1 MARGWYRLEGTES
14 VTAAPP
20 PEDISVQLVR
30 AGVGKARAI
39 MASTVVLALMAG
51 AFVALGAMLTSTIAA
66 QSTLG
71 AGPTR
76 LIMGLGLTMGLFFVV
91 VTGAELFT
99 GNNLMVM
106 GVLSRTILARE
117 LARNWALVYVGNL
130 IGALVI
136 VLLVFYG
143 RWWEQGD
150 FSFSEFSVT
159 SADGK
164 VNLSF
169 GVAFL
174 RGIVANMLVC
184 LGVWMATAGRTVT
197 DKLLAVFLPVTA
209 FVAGGFEHS
218 VANMFFLPFGALV
231 ATDADALAAAGLTAT
246 DVSRLDIAG
255 IVQNL
260 VAVTLGN
267 IVGGVLVGLA
277 DWTVHLRR
285 RAVAAAAAA
294 RGENVRGDPDP

>member
-1 MARGWYRLEGTES
+1 MSATPTPEEI
-14 VTAAPP
+14 AAQ
-20 PEDISVQLVR
+20 VVR
-30 AGVGKARAI
+30 AGVGKVRAI
-39 MASTVVLALMAG
+39 MASTVVLAVMAG
-51 AFVALGAMLTSTIAA
+51 AFISLGAMLTSTIAA

-106 GVLSRTILARE
+106 SVLSRTILARE
-117 LARNWALVYVGNL
+117 LARNWVLVYVGNL
-130 IGALVI
+130 VGALVI
-136 VLLVFYG
+136 VLLVFYS

-150 FSFSEFSVT
+150 LSFSVFSAT
-159 SADGK
+159 SANAK
-164 VNLSF
+164 VNLPF
-169 GVAFL
+169 EIAFL

-184 LGVWMATAGRTVT
+184 LGVWMATAGRSVT
-197 DKLLAVFLPVTA
+197 DKLLAVSLPVTA

-231 ATDADALAAAGLTAT
+231 AADPGALAAAGLTAA
-246 DVSRLDIAG
+246 DVSRLDAAG
-255 IVQNL
+255 IAQNL

-267 IVGGVLVGLA
+267 IIGGVIVGLA

-294 RGENVRGDPDP
+294 RGQGSAGASASSPELPG

>member
-1 MARGWYRLEGTES
+1 MSATPTPEE
-14 VTAAPP
+14 TAA
-20 PEDISVQLVR
+20 QLVR

-39 MASTVVLALMAG
+39 MASTVVLAVMAG
-51 AFVALGAMLTSTIAA
+51 AFVALGAMLTSTIGA

-106 GVLSRTILARE
+106 SVLSRTILARE

-130 IGALVI
+130 IGALVV
-136 VLLVFYG
+136 VLLVFYS

-164 VNLSF
+164 VSLPF
-169 GVAFL
+169 GIAFL

-184 LGVWMATAGRTVT
+184 LAVWMATAGRTVT
-197 DKLLAVFLPVTA
+197 DKLLAVSLPVTA

-231 ATDADALAAAGLTAT
+231 ATEADALAAAGLTAA
-246 DVSRLDIAG
+246 DVARLDIAG
-255 IVQNL
+255 IARNL

-267 IVGGVLVGLA
+267 IVGGVIVGLA

-285 RAVAAAAAA
+285 RAVAAAAET
-294 RGENVRGDPDP
+294 RGGSAPGLSASSRDTPS

>member
-1 MARGWYRLEGTES
+1 M
-14 VTAAPP
+14 
-20 PEDISVQLVR
+20 
-30 AGVGKARAI
+30 
-39 MASTVVLALMAG
+39 
-51 AFVALGAMLTSTIAA
+51 
-66 QSTLG
+66 
-71 AGPTR
+71 
-76 LIMGLGLTMGLFFVV
+76 
-91 VTGAELFT
+91 
-99 GNNLMVM
+99 
-106 GVLSRTILARE
+106 
-117 LARNWALVYVGNL
+117 VYVGNL

-136 VLLVFYG
+136 VLLVFYS

-150 FSFSEFSVT
+150 FSFSDFSVR
-159 SADGK
+159 SANGK
-164 VNLSF
+164 VNLPF
-169 GVAFL
+169 EIALL

-218 VANMFFLPFGALV
+218 VANMFFLPFGALI
-231 ATDADALAAAGLTAT
+231 AADADALAAAGLTLA

-255 IVQNL
+255 ITQNL

-267 IVGGVLVGLA
+267 IVGGVIVGLA

-294 RGENVRGDPDP
+294 RGESAPGSSAPNPPS

>member
-1 MARGWYRLEGTES
+1 M
-14 VTAAPP
+14 
-20 PEDISVQLVR
+20 
-30 AGVGKARAI
+30 
-39 MASTVVLALMAG
+39 MASTVVLAVMAG

-76 LIMGLGLTMGLFFVV
+76 LLMGLGLTMGLFFVV

-174 RGIVANMLVC
+174 RGVVANMLVC

-218 VANMFFLPFGALV
+218 IANIFFLPFGALV
-231 ATDADALAAAGLTAT
+231 ATDADALAAAGLTAA

-255 IVQNL
+255 IAQNL

-285 RAVAAAAAA
+285 RAVAAAATA
-294 RGENVRGDPDP
+294 RGDNAPGAPASSQDTPG

>member
-1 MARGWYRLEGTES
+1 MSATPTPEEI
-14 VTAAPP
+14 AAQ
-20 PEDISVQLVR
+20 VVR
-30 AGVGKARAI
+30 AGVGKARA
-39 MASTVVLALMAG
+39 MLASTLVLAMMAG
-51 AFVALGAMLTSTIAA
+51 AFVALGGMLTSTIAA

-106 GVLSRTILARE
+106 SVLSRTILARQ

-136 VLLVFYG
+136 VVLVFYS
-143 RWWEQGD
+143 RWWEQAD
-150 FSFSEFSVT
+150 LSFSVFSVT
-159 SADGK
+159 AANDK
-164 VNLSF
+164 VNLPF
-169 GVAFL
+169 EIAFL

-184 LGVWMATAGRTVT
+184 LGVWMATAGRSVT

-231 ATDADALAAAGLTAT
+231 AADPDALAAAGLTAA
-246 DVSRLDIAG
+246 DVSRLDVAG
-255 IVQNL
+255 IAWNL
-260 VAVTLGN
+260 LAVTLGN
-267 IVGGVLVGLA
+267 IIGGVVVGLA

-285 RAVAAAAAA
+285 RAVEAAAAA
-294 RGENVRGDPDP
+294 RGRGSTGASP

>member
-1 MARGWYRLEGTES
+1 MSATPTPEEI
-14 VTAAPP
+14 AAQ
-20 PEDISVQLVR
+20 VVR

-39 MASTVVLALMAG
+39 MASTVVLAVMAG
-51 AFVALGAMLTSTIAA
+51 AFIALGAMLTSTIAA

-106 GVLSRTILARE
+106 SVLSRTILPRE

-136 VLLVFYG
+136 VLLVFYS

-150 FSFSEFSVT
+150 YSFSVFSVT
-159 SADGK
+159 SANGR
-164 VNLSF
+164 VNLPF

-197 DKLLAVFLPVTA
+197 DKLLSVFLPVTA
-209 FVAGGFEHS
+209 FAAGGFEHC
-218 VANMFFLPFGALV
+218 VANMFFLPFAALI
-231 ATDADALAAAGLTAT
+231 ATDSNALAAAGLTAA
-246 DVSRLDIAG
+246 DVSRLDMAG
-255 IVQNL
+255 MAQNL

-267 IVGGVLVGLA
+267 IVGGVIVGLA

-285 RAVAAAAAA
+285 RAVAAASAA
-294 RGENVRGDPDP
+294 RGERAPGADASGQDTPG

>member
-1 MARGWYRLEGTES
+1 
-14 VTAAPP
+14 
-20 PEDISVQLVR
+20 
-30 AGVGKARAI
+30 
-39 MASTVVLALMAG
+39 
-51 AFVALGAMLTSTIAA
+51 
-66 QSTLG
+66 
-71 AGPTR
+71 
-76 LIMGLGLTMGLFFVV
+76 
-91 VTGAELFT
+91 
-99 GNNLMVM
+99 MVM

-130 IGALVI
+130 IGALAI

-150 FSFSEFSVT
+150 LSFSEFSVT
-159 SADGK
+159 SADAK

-169 GVAFL
+169 GVASL

-231 ATDADALAAAGLTAT
+231 ATDADALAAAGLTAA
-246 DVSRLDIAG
+246 DVSRLDMAG
-255 IVQNL
+255 IAQNL

-285 RAVAAAAAA
+285 RAVSAAAA
-294 RGENVRGDPDP
+294 VTGDSAPGTSFSSQDTPSQCNSPPTPPRVERTPSGLRSETSSMTPRPGPCSTKRSSEHSRRWLTSTPRCPPACSLTIQPSASSLSRTTSEGIPTLTVSQRTR

>member
-1 MARGWYRLEGTES
+1 MSAAPTPEE
-14 VTAAPP
+14 TAAQ
-20 PEDISVQLVR
+20 VVR

-39 MASTVVLALMAG
+39 MASTVVLAVMAG
-51 AFVALGAMLTSTIAA
+51 AFISLGAMLTSTIAA

-106 GVLSRTILARE
+106 SVLSRTILARE
-117 LARNWALVYVGNL
+117 LARNWVLVYVGNL
-130 IGALVI
+130 VGALVI
-136 VLLVFYG
+136 VLLVFYS

-150 FSFSEFSVT
+150 LSFSVFSAT
-159 SADGK
+159 SANAK
-164 VNLSF
+164 VNLPF
-169 GVAFL
+169 EIAFL

-184 LGVWMATAGRTVT
+184 LGVWMATAGRSVT
-197 DKLLAVFLPVTA
+197 DKLLAVSLPVTA

-231 ATDADALAAAGLTAT
+231 AADPGALAAAGLTAA
-246 DVSRLDIAG
+246 DVSRLDAAG
-255 IVQNL
+255 IAQNL

-267 IVGGVLVGLA
+267 IIGGVIVGLA

-294 RGENVRGDPDP
+294 RGQGSAGASASSPELPG

>member
-1 MARGWYRLEGTES
+1 MS
-14 VTAAPP
+14 AAPT
-20 PEDISVQLVR
+20 PEEIAAQVVR
-30 AGVGKARAI
+30 AGFGKARA
-39 MASTVVLALMAG
+39 MLASTVVLAMMAG
-51 AFVALGAMLTSTIAA
+51 AFVALGGMLTSTIAA

-106 GVLSRTILARE
+106 SVLSRTILVRQ
-117 LARNWALVYVGNL
+117 LARNWVLVYVWNL

-136 VLLVFYG
+136 VVLVFYS

-150 FSFSEFSVT
+150 LSFSVFSVT
-159 SADGK
+159 AANDK
-164 VNLSF
+164 VNLPF
-169 GVAFL
+169 EIAFL

-184 LGVWMATAGRTVT
+184 LGVWMATAGRSVT

-231 ATDADALAAAGLTAT
+231 AADPDALAAAGLTAA
-246 DVSRLDIAG
+246 DVSRLDAAG
-255 IVQNL
+255 IAWNL
-260 VAVTLGN
+260 LAVTLGN
-267 IVGGVLVGLA
+267 IIGGVVVGLA

-285 RAVAAAAAA
+285 RAVEAAAAA
-294 RGENVRGDPDP
+294 RGRGSTGASP

>member
-1 MARGWYRLEGTES
+1 MSATPTPEE
-14 VTAAPP
+14 TAA
-20 PEDISVQLVR
+20 QLVR
-30 AGVGKARAI
+30 AGVSKARAM
-39 MASTVVLALMAG
+39 MASTVVLAVMAG
-51 AFVALGAMLTSTIAA
+51 AFVALGAMLTSTIGA

-71 AGPTR
+71 SGPTR

-91 VTGAELFT
+91 MTGAELFT

-136 VLLVFYG
+136 VLLVFYS
-143 RWWEQGD
+143 RWWEQGN

-159 SADGK
+159 SANSK

-169 GVAFL
+169 GIAFL

-184 LGVWMATAGRTVT
+184 LAVWMATAGRTVT
-197 DKLLAVFLPVTA
+197 DKLLAVSLPVTA

-231 ATDADALAAAGLTAT
+231 ATDADALAAAGLTAG

-255 IVQNL
+255 IAQNL

-267 IVGGVLVGLA
+267 IVGGVIVGLA

-285 RAVAAAAAA
+285 RAVAAAAATS
-294 RGENVRGDPDP
+294 GKGPPDTSASTQDTPN

>member
-1 MARGWYRLEGTES
+1 MSATPTPEE
-14 VTAAPP
+14 VAAQ
-20 PEDISVQLVR
+20 VVR
-30 AGVGKARAI
+30 AGVGKVRAI
-39 MASTVVLALMAG
+39 MASTVVLAVMAG
-51 AFVALGAMLTSTIAA
+51 AFISLGAMLTSTIAA

-106 GVLSRTILARE
+106 SVLSRTILARE
-117 LARNWALVYVGNL
+117 LARNWVLVYVGNL
-130 IGALVI
+130 VGALVI
-136 VLLVFYG
+136 VLLVFYS

-150 FSFSEFSVT
+150 LSFSVFSAT
-159 SADGK
+159 SANAK
-164 VNLSF
+164 VNLPF
-169 GVAFL
+169 EIAFL

-184 LGVWMATAGRTVT
+184 LGVWMATAGRSVT
-197 DKLLAVFLPVTA
+197 DKLLAVSLPVTA

-231 ATDADALAAAGLTAT
+231 AADPGALAAAGLTAA
-246 DVSRLDIAG
+246 DVSRLDAAG
-255 IVQNL
+255 IAQNL

-267 IVGGVLVGLA
+267 IIGGVIVGLA

-294 RGENVRGDPDP
+294 RGQGSAGASASSPELPG

>member
-1 MARGWYRLEGTES
+1 MSATPTPEEI
-14 VTAAPP
+14 AAQ
-20 PEDISVQLVR
+20 VVR
-30 AGVGKARAI
+30 AGFGKARA
-39 MASTVVLALMAG
+39 MLASTVVLAMMAG
-51 AFVALGAMLTSTIAA
+51 AFVALGGMLTSTIAA

-106 GVLSRTILARE
+106 SVLSRTILARQ
-117 LARNWALVYVGNL
+117 LARNWVLVYVGNL

-136 VLLVFYG
+136 VVLVFYS

-150 FSFSEFSVT
+150 LSFSVFSLA
-159 SADGK
+159 SANDK
-164 VNLSF
+164 VNLPF
-169 GVAFL
+169 EIAFL

-231 ATDADALAAAGLTAT
+231 AADADALAAAGLTAA
-246 DVSRLDIAG
+246 DVSRLDLAG

-267 IVGGVLVGLA
+267 IVGGVVVGLA

-294 RGENVRGDPDP
+294 KGEGSTGASGSGSDTPG

>member
-1 MARGWYRLEGTES
+1 MSATPTPEEI
-14 VTAAPP
+14 AAQ
-20 PEDISVQLVR
+20 VVR
-30 AGVGKARAI
+30 AGFGKARAM
-39 MASTVVLALMAG
+39 MASTVVLAMMAG
-51 AFVALGAMLTSTIAA
+51 AFVALGGMLTSTIAA

-76 LIMGLGLTMGLFFVV
+76 LLMGLGLTMGLFFVV

-106 GVLSRTILARE
+106 SVLSRTILVRQ

-136 VLLVFYG
+136 VVLVFYS

-150 FSFSEFSVT
+150 LSFSVFSVM
-159 SADGK
+159 SANDK
-164 VNLSF
+164 VNLPF
-169 GVAFL
+169 EIAFL
-174 RGIVANMLVC
+174 RGIVANVLVC
-184 LGVWMATAGRTVT
+184 LGVWMATAGLSVT
-197 DKLLAVFLPVTA
+197 DKLLAVFLPVTG

-231 ATDADALAAAGLTAT
+231 AADPDALAAAGLTAA
-246 DVSRLDIAG
+246 DVSRLDVAG
-255 IVQNL
+255 IAWNL
-260 VAVTLGN
+260 LAVTLGN
-267 IVGGVLVGLA
+267 IIGGVVVGLA

-294 RGENVRGDPDP
+294 RGQGSTGASASGTDTPG

>member
-1 MARGWYRLEGTES
+1 MSATPTPEEI
-14 VTAAPP
+14 AAL
-20 PEDISVQLVR
+20 VVR

-39 MASTVVLALMAG
+39 MGSTLVLALMAG

-106 GVLSRTILARE
+106 SVFSRTILPRE

-136 VLLVFYG
+136 VLLVFYS

-150 FSFSEFSVT
+150 YSFSVFSVT
-159 SADGK
+159 SANGK
-164 VNLSF
+164 VNLPF
-169 GVAFL
+169 EIAFL

-218 VANMFFLPFGALV
+218 VANMFFLPFGALI
-231 ATDADALAAAGLTAT
+231 AADADALAAAGLTPA
-246 DVSRLDIAG
+246 DVSRLDMAG
-255 IVQNL
+255 MAQNL

-267 IVGGVLVGLA
+267 IVGGVIVGLA

-285 RAVAAAAAA
+285 RAVAAASAA
-294 RGENVRGDPDP
+294 RGEGAPGASASSQDTSS

>member
-1 MARGWYRLEGTES
+1 MSATPTPEE
-14 VTAAPP
+14 TAAQ
-20 PEDISVQLVR
+20 VVR

-39 MASTVVLALMAG
+39 MASTVVLAVMAG
-51 AFVALGAMLTSTIAA
+51 AFISLGAMLTSTIAA

-106 GVLSRTILARE
+106 SVLSRTILARE
-117 LARNWALVYVGNL
+117 LARNWVLVYVGNL
-130 IGALVI
+130 VGALVI
-136 VLLVFYG
+136 VLLVFYS

-150 FSFSEFSVT
+150 LSFSVFSAT
-159 SADGK
+159 SANAK
-164 VNLSF
+164 VNLPF
-169 GVAFL
+169 EIAFL

-184 LGVWMATAGRTVT
+184 LGVWMATAGRSVT
-197 DKLLAVFLPVTA
+197 DKLLAVSLPVTA

-231 ATDADALAAAGLTAT
+231 AADPGALATAGLTAA
-246 DVSRLDIAG
+246 DVSRLDAAG
-255 IVQNL
+255 IAQNL

-267 IVGGVLVGLA
+267 IIGGVIVGLA

-294 RGENVRGDPDP
+294 RGQGSTGASASSPELPG

>member
-1 MARGWYRLEGTES
+1 M
-14 VTAAPP
+14 TATPP
-20 PEDISVQLVR
+20 PEEISIKLVR
-30 AGVGKARAI
+30 AGVGKARSI
-39 MASTVVLALMAG
+39 LASTLVLAVMAG

-76 LIMGLGLTMGLFFVV
+76 LVMGLGLTMGLFFVV

-106 GVLSRTILARE
+106 SVLSRTILARE

-159 SADGK
+159 SADAK

-169 GVAFL
+169 GIAFL

-231 ATDADALAAAGLTAT
+231 AADADALAASGLTAA
-246 DVSRLDIAG
+246 DVSRLDLAG
-255 IVQNL
+255 IAQNL
-260 VAVTLGN
+260 AAVTLGN

-285 RAVAAAAAA
+285 RAVAAAATA
-294 RGENVRGDPDP
+294 RGENAPGTSTSSQDTPS

>member
-1 MARGWYRLEGTES
+1 MSATPTPEE
-14 VTAAPP
+14 TAAQ
-20 PEDISVQLVR
+20 VVR
-30 AGVGKARAI
+30 AGVGKVRAI
-39 MASTVVLALMAG
+39 MASTVVLAVMAG
-51 AFVALGAMLTSTIAA
+51 AFISLGAMLTSTIAA

-106 GVLSRTILARE
+106 SVLSRTILARE
-117 LARNWALVYVGNL
+117 LARNWVLVYVGNL
-130 IGALVI
+130 VGALVI
-136 VLLVFYG
+136 VLLVFYS

-150 FSFSEFSVT
+150 LSFSVFSAT
-159 SADGK
+159 SANAK
-164 VNLSF
+164 VNLPF
-169 GVAFL
+169 EIAFL

-184 LGVWMATAGRTVT
+184 LGVWMATAGRSVT
-197 DKLLAVFLPVTA
+197 DKLLAVSLPVTA

-231 ATDADALAAAGLTAT
+231 AADPGALAAAGLTAA
-246 DVSRLDIAG
+246 DVSRLDAAG
-255 IVQNL
+255 IAQNL

-267 IVGGVLVGLA
+267 IIGGVIVGLA

-294 RGENVRGDPDP
+294 RGQGSTGASASSPELPG

>member
-1 MARGWYRLEGTES
+1 MSATPTPEEI
-14 VTAAPP
+14 AAQ
-20 PEDISVQLVR
+20 VVR
-30 AGVGKARAI
+30 AGFGKARA
-39 MASTVVLALMAG
+39 MLASTAVLAMMAG
-51 AFVALGAMLTSTIAA
+51 AFVALGGMLTSTIAA

-106 GVLSRTILARE
+106 SVLSRTILARQ

-136 VLLVFYG
+136 VVLIFYS
-143 RWWEQGD
+143 RWWEQVD
-150 FSFSEFSVT
+150 LSFSVFSVT
-159 SADGK
+159 SANDK
-164 VNLSF
+164 VNLPF
-169 GVAFL
+169 EIAFL

-184 LGVWMATAGRTVT
+184 LGVWMATAGRSVT

-231 ATDADALAAAGLTAT
+231 AADPDALAAAGLTAA
-246 DVSRLDIAG
+246 DVSRLDVAG
-255 IVQNL
+255 IAWNL
-260 VAVTLGN
+260 LAVTLGN
-267 IVGGVLVGLA
+267 IIGGVVVGLA

-285 RAVAAAAAA
+285 RAVEAAAAA
-294 RGENVRGDPDP
+294 RGRGSTGASP

>member
-1 MARGWYRLEGTES
+1 MSATPTPEEI
-14 VTAAPP
+14 AAQ
-20 PEDISVQLVR
+20 VVR
-30 AGVGKARAI
+30 AGVGKVRAM
-39 MASTVVLALMAG
+39 MASTVVLAVMAG
-51 AFVALGAMLTSTIAA
+51 AFVSLGAMLTSTIAA

-99 GNNLMVM
+99 GNNLMVTS
-106 GVLSRTILARE
+106 VLSRTILARQ
-117 LARNWALVYVGNL
+117 LARNWVLVYVGNL

-136 VLLVFYG
+136 VVLVFYS

-150 FSFSEFSVT
+150 LSFSVFSVT
-159 SADGK
+159 AANDK
-164 VNLSF
+164 VNLPF
-169 GVAFL
+169 EIAFL

-184 LGVWMATAGRTVT
+184 LGVWMATAGRSVT

-218 VANMFFLPFGALV
+218 VANMFFLPFGALI
-231 ATDADALAAAGLTAT
+231 AADPGALDAAGLTAAE
-246 DVSRLDIAG
+246 VSRLDVAG
-255 IVQNL
+255 IAWNL
-260 VAVTLGN
+260 LAVTLGN
-267 IVGGVLVGLA
+267 IIGGVIVGLA

-294 RGENVRGDPDP
+294 RGRGSTDAAP

>member
-1 MARGWYRLEGTES
+1 M
-14 VTAAPP
+14 
-20 PEDISVQLVR
+20 R
-30 AGVGKARAI
+30 AGVGKARA
-39 MASTVVLALMAG
+39 MLASTVVLAVMAG

-76 LIMGLGLTMGLFFVV
+76 LLMGLGLTMGLFFVV

-106 GVLSRTILARE
+106 GVLSRTILGRE

-150 FSFSEFSVT
+150 FSFSVFSVA
-159 SADGK
+159 SANGK
-164 VNLSF
+164 VNLPF
-169 GVAFL
+169 EIAFL

-231 ATDADALAAAGLTAT
+231 AADADALAAAGLTAA
-246 DVSRLDIAG
+246 DVSRLDLAG

-267 IVGGVLVGLA
+267 IVGGVVVGLA

-294 RGENVRGDPDP
+294 KGKSASDT

>member
-1 MARGWYRLEGTES
+1 MS
-14 VTAAPP
+14 VTPTPEETAA
-20 PEDISVQLVR
+20 QLVR
-30 AGVGKARAI
+30 AGVGKARAM
-39 MASTVVLALMAG
+39 MASTVVLAVMAG
-51 AFVALGAMLTSTIAA
+51 AFVGLGAMLTSTIAA

-71 AGPTR
+71 TGPTR
-76 LIMGLGLTMGLFFVV
+76 LLMGLFFVV

-164 VNLSF
+164 VNLPF
-169 GVAFL
+169 GIAFL

-231 ATDADALAAAGLTAT
+231 ATDPDALAAAGLTAA

-255 IVQNL
+255 IAQNL

-294 RGENVRGDPDP
+294 RGDNASWEPDP

>member
-1 MARGWYRLEGTES
+1 MSATPTPEEI
-14 VTAAPP
+14 AAQ
-20 PEDISVQLVR
+20 VVR
-30 AGVGKARAI
+30 AGVGKARA
-39 MASTVVLALMAG
+39 MLASTLVLAMMAG
-51 AFVALGAMLTSTIAA
+51 AFVALGGMLTSTIAA

-106 GVLSRTILARE
+106 SVLSRTILARQ

-136 VLLVFYG
+136 VVLVFYS
-143 RWWEQGD
+143 RWWEQAD
-150 FSFSEFSVT
+150 LSFSVFSVT
-159 SADGK
+159 AANDK
-164 VNLSF
+164 VNLPF
-169 GVAFL
+169 EVAFL

-184 LGVWMATAGRTVT
+184 LGVWMATAGRSVT

-231 ATDADALAAAGLTAT
+231 AADPDALAAAGLTAA
-246 DVSRLDIAG
+246 DVSRLDVAG
-255 IVQNL
+255 IAWNL
-260 VAVTLGN
+260 LAVTLGN
-267 IVGGVLVGLA
+267 IIGGVVVGLA

-285 RAVAAAAAA
+285 RAVEAAAAA
-294 RGENVRGDPDP
+294 RGRGSTGASP